1 VHIYRSSG
9 SFVQRV
15 ATTLR
20 SRRAKSRRSLS
31 EIETLDDRILFD
43 PTLSSPH
50 IITSI
55 TNDNMND
62 LTYQQTPPPRSAP
75 QLPSIDPTSPF
86 HPSFSVAPFVTS
98 HEANDRPPR
107 IPHRV
112 DAEIFPEQAM
122 EEDRQ
127 NLNDESSNS
136 GYEDG
141 PSPQERQKSQ
151 ELVTA
156 WLDTGRKGLGNT
168 SALLEEEE
176 EENGD
181 EVDLMPVR
189 QPLRMLDSI
198 SEDEIP
204 EFAGSAVSTAPS
216 TPMLQHNA
224 RADSRS
230 PPSRRRSL
238 DGQDEFPNM
247 RGLEPIQ
254 EAGDSLYISPRRRSL
269 DSARPPPL
277 ESIPEVDLS
286 MTSAHPKR
294 RMKLKGFGLARSES
308 EPAIASLRNSP
319 PASKR
324 KSPPV
329 LAINVSSNG
338 VGNLR
343 SSNSP
348 HGSFS
353 KPASSGVPKSPSL
366 PSFQRS
372 TNIIMGQRPT
382 PNNGSRPDPRQPL
395 NPTRH
400 TLGSISTK
408 LDRIED
414 KESRRLT
421 EIAYI
426 M

>member
-1 VHIYRSSG
+1 M
-9 SFVQRV
+9 
-15 ATTLR
+15 
-20 SRRAKSRRSLS
+20 
-31 EIETLDDRILFD
+31 D
-43 PTLSSPH
+43 
-50 IITSI
+50 
-55 TNDNMND
+55 
-62 LTYQQTPPPRSAP
+62 
-75 QLPSIDPTSPF
+75 
-86 HPSFSVAPFVTS
+86 
-98 HEANDRPPR
+98 
-107 IPHRV
+107 
-112 DAEIFPEQAM
+112 
-122 EEDRQ
+122 EERQ
-127 NLNDESSNS
+127 NLNEESSS
-136 GYEDG
+136 GCEDG

-156 WLDTGRKGLGNT
+156 WLDTGRKGVDNT
-168 SALLEEEE
+168 SALLEEDE

-181 EVDLMPVR
+181 QVDDLMPVR

-216 TPMLQHNA
+216 TPMLQHNT

-238 DGQDEFPNM
+238 DGQDEYPTM
-247 RGLEPIQ
+247 RGLDTIQ
-254 EAGDSLYISPRRRSL
+254 EAGDSLYIAPRRRSL

-286 MTSAHPKR
+286 MRSSQPKR
-294 RMKLKGFGLARSES
+294 RMMLKGFGLARSES
-308 EPAIASLRNSP
+308 EPAIASLRHSP

-324 KSPPV
+324 KSPPT
-329 LAINVSSNG
+329 LALNVGSNA

-343 SSNSP
+343 GSNSP

-372 TNIIMGQRPT
+372 TNVIMGQRPIASA
-382 PNNGSRPDPRQPL
+382 PNSGASLEKRHLL

-414 KESRRLT
+414 KESKRLT